1 MGAER
6 VEVTGCTEE
15 PTDRWRR
22 PPLES
27 HHAPQQQAAFVERE
41 QKDDD
46 HLAKTSPQP
55 ATLNLTGDAAS
66 QKSLQTPCLSLAEFT
81 YKTFCAIQELSCTAG
96 RIGNAL
102 DRAHG

>member
-1 MGAER
+1 VGAER

-46 HLAKTSPQP
+46 RLAKTSPQP

-66 QKSLQTPCLSLAEFT
+66 QK
-81 YKTFCAIQELSCTAG
+81 
-96 RIGNAL
+96 
-102 DRAHG
+102 